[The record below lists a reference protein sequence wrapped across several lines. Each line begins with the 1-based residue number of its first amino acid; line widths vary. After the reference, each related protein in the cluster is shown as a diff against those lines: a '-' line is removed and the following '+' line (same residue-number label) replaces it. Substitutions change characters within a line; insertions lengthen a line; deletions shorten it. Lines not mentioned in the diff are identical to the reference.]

1 MSRWPLRL
9 RLTLVF
15 AAASAAV
22 LAAVGTI
29 VYFTVEAS
37 LNEQIAEHPAAR
49 ADAVGDRDEV
59 LASLLTLMLVVGP
72 LALGLAAIA
81 GYRLAGAALRPV
93 EAMRAR
99 AEEISAETTGERLPV
114 PESRDEIQRLGM
126 TLNEMLDRL
135 EAGLQRER
143 RFVADASHELRT
155 PLSLLRTELEL
166 ALRRPR
172 TPEEHE
178 AALRS
183 VAEEVDRLVR
193 LAEGLLLLV
202 MAEEAGIQ
210 PERIRVRELLDDVA
224 RRFGNRGAVEVVETL
239 GEVEADRIR
248 LEAALGNLVENAFRH
263 GAPPVRLEA
272 TREGDD
278 AVFRVTDSG
287 PGFSPDFLEHAFE
300 RFARAD
306 AARTERGAGLGL
318 AIVAA
323 VARAHGGSV
332 SASRSTVTVVL
343 PAEGP

>member
-15 AAASAAV
+15 AAASAVV
-22 LAAVGTI
+22 LVAVGTI
-29 VYFTVEAS
+29 LYFSVRAS
-37 LNEQIAEHPAAR
+37 LNEQIVEHPATR
-49 ADAVGDRDEV
+49 ADALGDRDEV
-59 LASLLTLMLVVGP
+59 LAALLTLMLVGGP
-72 LALGLAAIA
+72 LALALAAVA

-93 EAMRAR
+93 EAMRRR
-99 AEEISAETTGERLPV
+99 AEEISTETSGERLPV
-114 PESRDEIQRLGM
+114 PNSRDEIQRLGT

-166 ALRRPR
+166 AQRRPR
-172 TPEEHE
+172 TQEELD
-178 AALRS
+178 AVLRS

-202 MAEEAGIQ
+202 TAEEAGMHPQ
-210 PERIRVRELLDDVA
+210 RIRVSELLERVA
-224 RRFGNRGAVEVVETL
+224 RRFGPVVVEDTL

-272 TREGDD
+272 RREGDD
-278 AVFRVTDSG
+278 AVFVVTDSG
-287 PGFSPDFLEHAFE
+287 PGFPPGFVEHAFE
-300 RFARAD
+300 RFTRAD

-323 VARAHGGSV
+323 VARAHGGRAL
-332 SASRSTVTVVL
+332 ASGSTVTLVL
-343 PAEGP
+343 PVTLSG